1 MANFP
6 HLIMNFKNKFNL
18 NKTFAIIECF
28 IYEIRFDTELKSKFI
43 KIVENVMQIL
53 KVRNIE

>member
-1 MANFP
+1 
-6 HLIMNFKNKFNL
+6 MNFKNKFNL

-28 IYEIRFDTELKSKFI
+28 IYEIRFNTEIESKFI